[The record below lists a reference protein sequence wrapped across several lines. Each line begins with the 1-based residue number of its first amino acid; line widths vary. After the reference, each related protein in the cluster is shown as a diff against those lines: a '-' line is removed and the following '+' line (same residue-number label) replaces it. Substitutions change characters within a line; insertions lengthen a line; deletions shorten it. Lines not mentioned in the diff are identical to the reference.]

1 MLFSNL
7 IAQNYFFIFHLIDD
21 AREDIVDCF
30 LFFILN
36 LLNSVALVRVVKCC
50 KKSKLF
56 FKLSEMLQPFAR
68 PSMVKSFEI
77 NTNIMLL

>member
-21 AREDIVDCF
+21 ALEDIVDCF

-36 LLNSVALVRVVKCC
+36 LLNSVDLVRVVKFC

-56 FKLSEMLQPFAR
+56 FKLSEVLQPFAH
-68 PSMVKSFEI
+68 PSLVESFEMKTI
-77 NTNIMLL
+77 IMLL